1 MEIHE
6 RVDREI
12 NLLEIFWNI
21 LLSWRRIVCFGVFFA
36 ILISGMRY
44 FLDTRAYRTLQNINI
59 EEEKEELEDKEI
71 EQLSNSIDLQK
82 RIDEYENYLDKSTLM
97 QIDPYKKPVVEQ
109 QYFIQSDYTINYT
122 KDSQRDYTP
131 ELASM
136 YCNYITGGEL
146 GKKVIE
152 EAGLT
157 VSLEDF
163 VELISVGRA
172 PGEDSGSI
180 FLSISYPDTEK
191 LEKISNVVKT
201 LLEQKSAEWQQIGS
215 HELKLIEES
224 ESIVVDASLAER
236 KNTIANNITSLNAQL
251 NVLKA
256 SMSSQLLTLFDLEMG
271 QIRGEELKENEVP
284 EFSIVYIILGA
295 IIGFLLVCIW
305 IVCKVIFTPKLQSA
319 EEIRSLYRVRLLGV
333 IKVSEQKKR
342 FLSVID
348 NLIFRVRNRGR
359 GEVSIDQQIK
369 VISANVLL
377 SCKQE
382 GIDSIYITGS
392 EYEKADKMILDK
404 LRKEFSVH
412 NIKVKDGGNMSYDAV
427 SLQAGMEI
435 GHILLV
441 EQKGVSLYE
450 EIYNELD
457 LIKEYHSSILGV
469 VVLDA

>member
-1 MEIHE
+1 M
-6 RVDREI
+6 
-12 NLLEIFWNI
+12 
-21 LLSWRRIVCFGVFFA
+21 
-36 ILISGMRY
+36 
-44 FLDTRAYRTLQNINI
+44 
-59 EEEKEELEDKEI
+59 
-71 EQLSNSIDLQK
+71 
-82 RIDEYENYLDKSTLM
+82 
-97 QIDPYKKPVVEQ
+97 
-109 QYFIQSDYTINYT
+109 
-122 KDSQRDYTP
+122 
-131 ELASM
+131 
-136 YCNYITGGEL
+136 
-146 GKKVIE
+146 
-152 EAGLT
+152 
-157 VSLEDF
+157 
-163 VELISVGRA
+163 
-172 PGEDSGSI
+172 
-180 FLSISYPDTEK
+180 
-191 LEKISNVVKT
+191 
-201 LLEQKSAEWQQIGS
+201 
-215 HELKLIEES
+215 
-224 ESIVVDASLAER
+224 
-236 KNTIANNITSLNAQL
+236 
-251 NVLKA
+251 
-256 SMSSQLLTLFDLEMG
+256 
-271 QIRGEELKENEVP
+271 
-284 EFSIVYIILGA
+284 
-295 IIGFLLVCIW
+295 
-305 IVCKVIFTPKLQSA
+305 IFTPKLQSA